1 MKILVTGG
9 TGFLGRYLVSALLDR
24 GHRVYLMGRNF
35 SGVQDLIADGA
46 VPISC
51 DLRDDEAVRGACAGI
66 NTVYHMGALVSQWG
80 ERSDFFDINVG
91 GTAAVLAGCREH
103 AVKRCIYVS
112 STCVTLSSQG
122 QSNATEQ
129 APYEQRLTSLYSLSK
144 QRAERLV
151 QATTDVQTVIIRPSI
166 VFGPGDKWLSSIVED
181 AYKHRLYQFG
191 NGQNQVDMTYV
202 DNVIHALMLALY
214 AVNVSGQTYIITNDE
229 HVVLWDMIRTLLY
242 RLKCPTNA
250 RYVPLPIARA
260 AAAAME
266 QRASLDG
273 TKPLFTR
280 FVINLL
286 ANTQTYDISAARRD
300 LNYTPLVSVSE
311 GIERTV
317 KALQAHRQL
326 AM

>member
-24 GHRVYLMGRNF
+24 GHRVYVMGRNF
-35 SGVQDLIADGA
+35 SDVQDLIAYGA
-46 VPISC
+46 VPVAC
-51 DLRDDEAVRGACAGI
+51 DLRDVEAVRAACAGM

-80 ERSDFFDINVG
+80 DRSEFLAVNVE
-91 GTAAVLAGCREH
+91 GTATVLAGCREH
-103 AVKRCIYVS
+103 AVKRCIYIS
-112 STCVTLSSQG
+112 STCVTQSSQG
-122 QSNATEQ
+122 QSNGTEQ
-129 APYEQRLTSLYSLSK
+129 APYERRLTSLYSLSK
-144 QRAERLV
+144 QRAESLV
-151 QATTDVQTVIIRPSI
+151 KAATDVQTVIIRPSA
-166 VFGPGDKWLSSIVED
+166 VFGPGDKWLAGIVED
-181 AYKHRLYQFG
+181 ASKHRLYQFG
-191 NGQNQVDMTYV
+191 NGQNLVDMTYV
-202 DNVIHALMLALY
+202 DNVIHALILALY
-214 AVNVSGQTYIITNDE
+214 AGNVAGKTYIITNDE

-242 RLKCPTNA
+242 RLKCPNEA

-273 TKPLFTR
+273 TQPLFTR

-286 ANTQTYDISAARRD
+286 ASTQTYDISAAHHD
-300 LNYTPLVSVSE
+300 LNYKPLVSVAE

-317 KALQAHRQL
+317 NALQTHRRL